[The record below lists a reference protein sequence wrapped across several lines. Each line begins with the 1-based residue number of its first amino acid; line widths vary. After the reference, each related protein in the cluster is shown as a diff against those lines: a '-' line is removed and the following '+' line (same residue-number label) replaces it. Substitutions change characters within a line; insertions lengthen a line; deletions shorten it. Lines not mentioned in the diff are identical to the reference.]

1 MRDTSSIVRVDVAVD
16 AGVKVRVMVEISAAV
31 DVVVEVAIVATAVIV
46 AVSEVETVEVDVYT
60 VLGSTLLVVLADVKE
75 DVIVE

>member
-1 MRDTSSIVRVDVAVD
+1 
-16 AGVKVRVMVEISAAV
+16 VRVMVEISAAV